1 MTTTDLVPVFT
12 GTLAGQSTPL
22 CNARDLHAALGVGR
36 DFATWIKERIA
47 EYGFVAGEDFIFGSP
62 KRGNQTGRGGD
73 RRSRDYHL
81 TLDMAKEL
89 AMIENNEIGRSIR
102 RYLIALEKKQ
112 QSAPVA
118 LSAPDPITPNLRD
131 RIAKKAHALSLG
143 LTPAD
148 IPDYASRVAAQQRPG
163 VKARVERRQAAQS
176 VCHAAFLSPWCVQFW
191 AAGREEPQ
199 GSPVLHRSVNS
210 RSVALPFDSGLAV
223 QNRNWSTTMTNLPQG
238 APAPAVESLSVIT
251 YQQQPVVTT
260 ALLAQLYGTA
270 SDNIHDNY
278 RNNAD
283 RFVAGKHFIKLEG
296 DALREFKR
304 AQTGPNP
311 VCGIARNVNSL
322 LLWTERGAARHAKM
336 LDTEQAWEVF
346 EKLEDC
352 YFSVK
357 GPAVPAAPALP
368 APDPITPNLRDRI
381 AKKAHALS
389 LEQYDTLQD
398 LLEELVVSN
407 LRCGATETDCED
419 YLNRFGSHMGGVTLV
434 NTHDLYQLSRTTT
447 NLLDEAGKALAVI
460 HRLEKHTGME
470 LYHRHG
476 VSGLPDSLCKTV
488 FEALKD
494 R

>member
-1 MTTTDLVPVFT
+1 MNAWHTQARIDTDSGSGKMRGKECDDSERSGIRTRQSCGFFAPRFNGRECAGTTGRKAKEARRLRSVITLPPASWRCVMTAPRGLSRLTQEHVMTTTDLVPVFT

-112 QSAPVA
+112 QSAPV
-118 LSAPDPITPNLRD
+118 
-131 RIAKKAHALSLG
+131 
-143 LTPAD
+143 
-148 IPDYASRVAAQQRPG
+148 
-163 VKARVERRQAAQS
+163 
-176 VCHAAFLSPWCVQFW
+176 
-191 AAGREEPQ
+191 
-199 GSPVLHRSVNS
+199 
-210 RSVALPFDSGLAV
+210 
-223 QNRNWSTTMTNLPQG
+223 
-238 APAPAVESLSVIT
+238 
-251 YQQQPVVTT
+251 
-260 ALLAQLYGTA
+260 
-270 SDNIHDNY
+270 
-278 RNNAD
+278 
-283 RFVAGKHFIKLEG
+283 
-296 DALREFKR
+296 
-304 AQTGPNP
+304 
-311 VCGIARNVNSL
+311 
-322 LLWTERGAARHAKM
+322 
-336 LDTEQAWEVF
+336 
-346 EKLEDC
+346 
-352 YFSVK
+352 
-357 GPAVPAAPALP
+357 ALP